1 MGEEQER
8 TADADFRAEYP
19 KVLVVDDDYMNIEV
33 IVSMLNSRG
42 IKSNI
47 ALNGKQALSQ
57 IQ

>member
-1 MGEEQER
+1 MGEEQEH
-8 TADADFRAEYP
+8 AVYP
-19 KVLVVDDDYMNIEV
+19 RVLVVDDDYMNIEV